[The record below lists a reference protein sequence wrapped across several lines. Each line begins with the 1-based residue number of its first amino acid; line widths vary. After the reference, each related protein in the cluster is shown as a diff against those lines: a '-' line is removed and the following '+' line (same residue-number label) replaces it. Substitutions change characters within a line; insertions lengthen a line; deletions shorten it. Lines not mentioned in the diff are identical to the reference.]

1 MNCKINFSAFNKA
14 VKSWSN
20 RLMLPFERTGRAGMS
35 MIEIMIV
42 VSLIAMLMA
51 FLARNIM
58 GNAER
63 AKEDLARSGMSLL
76 KTDLDRYKFE
86 NNKYP
91 TTEQGLNALLTAPGG
106 DAKNWRG
113 PYTEENKVVDPWK
126 NPYGYESDGRTFKIT
141 SSGIDQEMGTA
152 DDIVYPEPKGGEKSQ

>member
-1 MNCKINFSAFNKA
+1 MNNRVIFSAFNEV

-20 RLMLPFERTGRAGMS
+20 RLRAPFEKSGRAGMS

-42 VSLIAMLMA
+42 VSLIAMLLA

-58 GNAER
+58 QSADR
-63 AKEDLARSGMSLL
+63 AKEDLAKSGMSLL

-91 TTEQGLNALLTAPGG
+91 TTEQGLNALLTPPG
-106 DAKNWRG
+106 DAKSWRG
-113 PYTEENKVVDPWK
+113 PYTEEDKVVDPWK
-126 NPYGYESDGRTFKIT
+126 NPYGYESDGRTFKLT

-152 DDIVYPEPKGGEKSQ
+152 DDLVYPEPKGGEKSQ

>member
-1 MNCKINFSAFNKA
+1 MNRATNFSAFNKL
-14 VKSWSN
+14 VKGVSK
-20 RLMLPFERTGRAGMS
+20 RLLAPFEKIGSAGMS

-58 GNAER
+58 QNAER

-106 DAKNWRG
+106 DARNWRG

-126 NPYGYESDGRTFKIT
+126 NPYGYESDGRTFRIT
-141 SSGIDQEMGTA
+141 SGGVDQEMGTA
-152 DDIVYPEPKGGEKSQ
+152 DDLVYPEPKGGEKSQ